1 MPLTP
6 PVSHAG
12 SPGEPRRPEAG
23 RRRFLGLHIVLSEA
37 RAWPESLWSRW
48 CGPARPALHR
58 AESEPP
64 SAGLPPPASLGMKHP
79 THSCWAV
86 PLSHFYHLPS
96 PHAFVKSR
104 FLFSGSLP
112 AFCEGSCLLAPTPCQ
127 ALLLCWCRSG
137 FCLPVPGSAAC
148 QWSDSLPPSKGFCS
162 FHLSG
167 PDFSDIPFSAFLRRT
182 FGSTLRPHIKW

>member
-1 MPLTP
+1 MQRLQENQDVLRLGGADFWGCTLCCQRSGHGLK
-6 PVSHAG
+6 VFGAG
-12 SPGEPRRPEAG
+12 
-23 RRRFLGLHIVLSEA
+23 
-37 RAWPESLWSRW
+37 W
-48 CGPARPALHR
+48 CGLARPAPHR
-58 AESEPP
+58 AESEPS

-104 FLFSGSLP
+104 FLFSGFLP
-112 AFCEGSCLLAPTPCQ
+112 AFCEGSCLPAPTPCQ

-137 FCLPVPGSAAC
+137 FCLPIPGSAAC

-162 FHLSG
+162 SHLSG
-167 PDFSDIPFSAFLRRT
+167 TDFSDTPFSAFLRRT
-182 FGSTLRPHIKW
+182 FGSTLRPNIKW